1 MGWRLGLRMNTGQA
15 FKMAGVSTSGESRSP
30 TSRLILSRR

>member
-1 MGWRLGLRMNTGQA
+1 MGWRLGLRTNTGQA
-15 FKMAGVSTSGESRSP
+15 FKMAGGFTSEESRSP